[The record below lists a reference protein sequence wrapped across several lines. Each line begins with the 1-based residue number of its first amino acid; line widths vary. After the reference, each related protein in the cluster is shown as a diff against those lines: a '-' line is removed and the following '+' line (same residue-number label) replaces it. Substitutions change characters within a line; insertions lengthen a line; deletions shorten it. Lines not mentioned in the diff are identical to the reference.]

1 MQIQN
6 PTPETKENEPSKE
19 KEKEKEKHKSKDKE
33 TKKDSKVK
41 QMSVYE
47 IANEIRLLN
56 SCQHKNIVK
65 HIMSFMWKD
74 HIWVRILH
82 NHLYQ
87 NFSSRKIFF
96 YRSMQL
102 ILFSDCDGIL

>member
-6 PTPETKENEPSKE
+6 PTSENEPSKE
-19 KEKEKEKHKSKDKE
+19 KEKRKSKDKE

-41 QMSVYE
+41 QMSVYD

-65 HIMSFMWKD
+65 HIVSFMWKEQ
-74 HIWVRILH
+74 IWVRILPSH
-82 NHLYQ
+82 FYQ
-87 NFSSRKIFF
+87 NFSSSRKVFVND
-96 YRSMQL
+96 
-102 ILFSDCDGIL
+102 LFV